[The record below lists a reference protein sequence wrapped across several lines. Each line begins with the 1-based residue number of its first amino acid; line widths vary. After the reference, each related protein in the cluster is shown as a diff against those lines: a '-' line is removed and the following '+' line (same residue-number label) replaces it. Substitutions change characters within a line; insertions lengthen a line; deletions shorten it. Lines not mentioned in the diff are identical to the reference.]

1 MDFFNDVRQNM
12 GSMLSDD
19 QKDDLKK
26 MGERFYGSIDMD
38 KYKPQPVAE
47 ATSRELPDETHLQ
60 HIRYEQLRR
69 ALSSGLREEDL
80 SDDEREL
87 LDKFCTDE

>member
-38 KYKPQPVAE
+38 KYKPQPVIE
-47 ATSRELPDETHLQ
+47 GMTRDFPDQDQVHRV
-60 HIRYEQLRR
+60 RYEQLRR
-69 ALSSGLREEDL
+69 ALCSGLREEDL

-87 LDKFCTDE
+87 LEKFSIPE

>member
-19 QKDDLKK
+19 QKEDLKA

-38 KYKPQPVAE
+38 KYKPQLVTE
-47 ATSRELPDETHLQ
+47 GTTRELPDESHHQL
-60 HIRYEQLRR
+60 IRYQQLRR
-69 ALSSGLREEDL
+69 ALCSGLREEDL

-87 LDKFCTDE
+87 LEKFSASE